1 MESTATSA
9 PTHHPHAPAR
19 DYVGII
25 YGDVGST
32 SFRCSVFEPL
42 ERNEYVQVRHETA
55 GWVLGRVDEIER
67 KTDLSLDRSM
77 LLGAGEDLDI
87 EEKVSAQIGVIGY
100 RDDRDLLQVPRTPFR
115 AGEHVF
121 RAEEAVIRK
130 VIGLKEDEKHGAY
143 IGMLAGHNIPILL
156 DINGMV
162 QKHVSVI
169 AKTGGGKS
177 YAVGVLM
184 EEFMKHHVT
193 TVILDP
199 HGEYASLAEKGK
211 ETEPMKRFRVH
222 PRAYEGQLI
231 EFSPDVKVN
240 PRAKP
245 LRFTL
250 SNLDPRDILGLTSS
264 GPKVRQH
271 LTQLRKALDVLR
283 ASTRD
288 YSIADLI
295 RVLERE
301 AEEDA
306 SVNGLIDELEYLREV
321 DIFAREGTRIDELVS
336 PGRCTIINLKGTPP
350 DIQDLIVNRICTA
363 LFELR
368 KVGRIPPMMLVVEEA
383 HNFCPQIGV
392 VNSSKIFRTIAS
404 EGRKFGLGIVIV
416 TQRAAKVDKNV
427 LSQCNTQVILKVTNP
442 NDLKA
447 IVASVEGLTSAMADE
462 IQRLPIGVAI
472 VVGGGVQMPLLVEV
486 RPRETRHGGESVKV
500 IED

>member
-1 MESTATSA
+1 METAATSGTA
-9 PTHHPHAPAR
+9 HHPHHAR

-32 SFRCSVFEPL
+32 SFRCAVFETL

-55 GWVLGRVDEIER
+55 GWVLGRVDDIER
-67 KTDLSLDRSM
+67 KTDLSLERSL
-77 LLGAGEDLDI
+77 LLGNGEALDI
-87 EEKVSAQIGVIGY
+87 EEKVSAQVGVIGY
-100 RDDRDLLQVPRTPFR
+100 RDDRDLLQVPRTPFK

-121 RAEEAVIRK
+121 RAEEPLIRK
-130 VIGLKEDEKHGAY
+130 VIGLKHDEKHGAY
-143 IGMLAGHNIPILL
+143 VGMLNGHDIPIFL

-199 HGEYASLAEKGK
+199 HGEYASLGDKGK
-211 ETEPMKRFRVH
+211 ETESMKRFGVRVH
-222 PRAYEGQLI
+222 AYDGQI
-231 EFSPDVKVN
+231 AEFSPDVKVN
-240 PRAKP
+240 PKAKP

-250 SNLDPRDILGLTSS
+250 SNLDARDILGLTSS
-264 GPKVRQH
+264 GGKVRAH
-271 LTQLRKALDVLR
+271 LTQLRKALDLLR
-283 ASTRD
+283 TSTRD
-288 YSIADLI
+288 YAIGDII

-301 AEEDA
+301 AEEDP
-306 SVNGLIDELEYLREV
+306 SVNSLIDELEYLREV

-336 PGRCTIINLKGTPP
+336 KGKATIINLKGTPP
-350 DIQDLIVNRICTA
+350 DIQELIVNRICTA

-383 HNFCPQIGV
+383 HNFCPQVGV
-392 VNSSKIFRTIAS
+392 TASSKIFRTIAS

-427 LSQCNTQVILKVTNP
+427 LSQCNTQIILKVTNP

-447 IVASVEGLTSAMADE
+447 IVASVEGLTVAMADE

-472 VVGGGVQMPLLVEV
+472 AVGGGIQMPLLVEI

>member
-1 MESTATSA
+1 MESTASSRPA
-9 PTHHPHAPAR
+9 HAPNQPR

-55 GWVLGRVDEIER
+55 G
-67 KTDLSLDRSM
+67 RSM
-77 LLGAGEDLDI
+77 LLGQGEDLDI
-87 EEKVSAQIGVIGY
+87 EEKISAQISVVGY
-100 RDDRDLLQVPRTPFR
+100 RDDRDLLQVPRTPFK

-121 RAEEAVIRK
+121 RAEEPIIRK
-130 VIGLKEDEKHGAY
+130 VIGLKHDEKHGAY
-143 IGMLAGHNIPILL
+143 VGLLNGHDVPIFL

-211 ETEPMKRFRVH
+211 ETDAMKRFAVK
-222 PRAYEGQLI
+222 PRSYEGQLA

-240 PRAKP
+240 PHAKP
-245 LRFTL
+245 LPFTL
-250 SNLDPRDILGLTSS
+250 SNLDARDILGLTTS
-264 GPKVRQH
+264 GGKVRQH

-283 ASTRD
+283 ASTKD
-288 YSIADLI
+288 YAIADII

-301 AEEDA
+301 AETDA

-321 DIFAREGTRIDELVS
+321 DIFAREGTRIDELVAKGKS
-336 PGRCTIINLKGTPP
+336 TIINLKGTPP

-368 KVGRIPPMMLVVEEA
+368 KVNRIPPMMLVVEEA
-383 HNFCPQIGV
+383 HNFCPQVGTM
-392 VNSSKIFRTIAS
+392 NSSKIFRTIAS
-404 EGRKFGLGIVIV
+404 EGRKFGLGLVIV

-447 IVASVEGLTSAMADE
+447 IAASVEGLTAAMAEE
-462 IQRLPIGVAI
+462 ISRLPIGVAI
-472 VVGGGVQMPLLVEV
+472 VVGGGVQMPLLVEI

>member
-1 MESTATSA
+1 VESTASSGTA
-9 PTHHPHAPAR
+9 HHPHHPR
-19 DYVGII
+19 DYVGVI

-32 SFRCSVFEPL
+32 AFRCAVFEPL
-42 ERNEYVQVRHETA
+42 ERNDYVQVRHETA
-55 GWVLGRVDEIER
+55 GWVLGRVDDLER
-67 KTDLSLDRSM
+67 RTDLSLDRSL
-77 LLGAGEDLDI
+77 LLGAGENLDI
-87 EEKVSAQIGVIGY
+87 EEKISAEIHVIGY

-115 AGEHVF
+115 AGEHVHH
-121 RAEEAVIRK
+121 ATETVIRK
-130 VIGLKEDEKHGAY
+130 VIGLKHDEKHGAY
-143 IGMLAGHNIPILL
+143 VGMLSGHDIPIFL

-193 TVILDP
+193 TIILDP
-199 HGEYASLAEKGK
+199 HGEYASLAERGK
-211 ETEPMKRFRVH
+211 EADSMKRFGVRPH
-222 PRAYEGQLI
+222 AYDGQI
-231 EFSPDVKVN
+231 VEFSPETKVN

-250 SNLDPRDILGLTSS
+250 SNLDARDILGLTTS
-264 GPKVRQH
+264 GGKVRAH
-271 LTQLRKALDVLR
+271 LTQLRKALDLLR
-283 ASTRD
+283 TSTKD
-288 YSIADLI
+288 YSIADII
-295 RVLERE
+295 RVLERD
-301 AEEDA
+301 AEEDP
-306 SVNGLIDELEYLREV
+306 SVNSLIDELEYLREV
-321 DIFAREGTRIDELVS
+321 DIFAREGTRIDELVAK
-336 PGRCTIINLKGTPP
+336 GKATIINLKGTPP

-368 KVGRIPPMMLVVEEA
+368 KVNRIPPMMLVVEEA
-383 HNFCPQIGV
+383 HNFCPQVGA

-404 EGRKFGLGIVIV
+404 EGRKFGLGLVIV

-427 LSQCNTQVILKVTNP
+427 LSQCNTQLILKVTNP

-447 IVASVEGLTSAMADE
+447 ITASVEGLTAAMAEE